1 VPDSADA
8 ADADADT
15 PSVESVRRQLL
26 IAMAALVAFLLCAG
40 VAVAVSRSDD
50 SGDPGV
56 GSPEDA
62 LIGTGTGPLAGT
74 ELATYTA
81 GRERALAD
89 AKGRWAAVVSLRNYA
104 TQDDFAK
111 AFESLGPEA
120 TLVATEG
127 GEPEVVTGDLKEWAA
142 KVRADAEE
150 ERKQLQSMVA
160 TTEDKAFKDQFNADI
175 DRLGKLLANL
185 DPAKPVV
192 FGFVVTASAGELRQ
206 LAGRAEVRLI
216 DIVGRR
222 PPSSLVHL
230 RGVRPDETVKAGEPR
245 TRPV

>member
-1 VPDSADA
+1 V
-8 ADADADT
+8 
-15 PSVESVRRQLL
+15 PSVESIRRQIL
-26 IAMAALVAFLLCAG
+26 IAMAAVVAFLLAAG
-40 VAVAVSRSDD
+40 VALAISRSDD
-50 SGDPGV
+50 GSDPGV

-74 ELATYTA
+74 DVATYTA
-81 GRERALAD
+81 GRARALAD
-89 AKGRWAAVVSLRNYA
+89 AKGRWAAVVSLRAYA
-104 TQDDFAK
+104 TQADFAK
-111 AFESLGPEA
+111 AFASLGSEA

-127 GEPEVVTGDLKEWAA
+127 GEPEVVTGDLKEWADKA
-142 KVRADAEE
+142 RGEAEE
-150 ERKQLQSMVA
+150 ERTQLQSMVA

-206 LAGRAEVRLI
+206 LAERAEVRLV

-222 PPSSLVHL
+222 QPSSLAHL
-230 RGVRPDETVKAGEPR
+230 RGLRPEETVKAGEPR